1 MIKKIFIYIFFI
13 CLCLISLQ
21 TITAANLTVHP
32 GESLQNSVNKAVNGD
47 NIIVYDNNAPYTY
60 NENIIINKKIS
71 IKAIGNVTIQAANS
85 GSPIFTINQNGA
97 GSTIQNFR
105 LSNSNYCIVVSNT
118 KDCTLLGNTI
128 TGASLVGIQFYGNIN
143 NTKVQDNTIIG
154 FDPTRGNGISFEGG
168 NCTYNNITG
177 NYIENFFHGILF
189 NDKSENNIIK
199 NNIVK
204 CTGYNGVGI
213 YATENSRYMQIIGN
227 TITGAEDG
235 IAVQQI
241 GTNTPINYYISG
253 NTVTGN
259 KNGFWLCLSNSTI
272 SNNYAAQNTVS
283 GIDITG
289 RYNTI
294 NNNTATNNG
303 ICGICLGEFAAA
315 DYNTLN
321 GNTLTYNEAGINSA
335 SNYST
340 FSNNKLSN
348 NIKNGLIITGSG
360 CNVTGNSMFHN
371 QESGI
376 LITGINN
383 IVTGNRLE
391 QNLYGA
397 IFNNRDAAIFNLN
410 SVVGNTYQVYSADT
424 VGSINA
430 LNNWWGSNSNPTSI
444 YGLFNLNPWIVLR
457 INSNNPI
464 GSLSTITADLTK
476 NSNGEDTTS
485 LYPVKY
491 IPDGITV
498 NFSCD
503 SMGIINP
510 TVKTTVN
517 GVSTTTFTGYSPGSS
532 LVTARVDNQSVSTDI
547 TITQTQAT
555 ATGVVVNPASGFKG
569 DIINLT
575 ATLKDKSNNQPLAG
589 KNVRFKVSGNIVG
602 TAITNS
608 QGIAIL
614 HYKLTQNTGT
624 YTVVAE
630 FVPDSSYF
638 GSSNTN
644 SLQVKL
650 TTTVSPTAGIYNSTK
665 TVSLNLNGPGT
676 IYYTLNGTNP
686 TTTSS
691 KYISPIIIT
700 KTTIL
705 KYILVDLL
713 GKKSSIYT
721 YIYTIDKT
729 SPTAYVAPSG
739 SCYNISK
746 RIYLKMSEL
755 GTIYYTLNGTKPS
768 LSSTKYTASFIVTRT
783 TILKFFA
790 RDKSGNLSPLY
801 TKKYTIDRTTPRV
814 SSSTPGNMQIGFS
827 RTATLAIKF
836 SENIFKSSYFTSIK
850 LKDIITGSY
859 ITIIRYIKGN
869 TLYINPTRTRS
880 SCRWYQV
887 IIPKSAIQDYAG
899 NKLLETYLLR
909 FKTGI

>member
-60 NENIIINKKIS
+60 NENVIINKKIS
-71 IKAIGNVTIQAANS
+71 IKAIGNVTIQAANT
-85 GSPIFTINQNGA
+85 GSPVFTINQNGA

-154 FDPTRGNGISFEGG
+154 FDPTMGNGISFEGG

-177 NYIENFFHGILF
+177 NYIDNFFHGILF

-204 CTGYNGVGI
+204 CTGYNGAGI

-241 GTNTPINYYISG
+241 GTYTPINYYISG

-348 NIKNGLIITGSG
+348 NTKSGLIITGSG
-360 CNVTGNSMFHN
+360 CNITGNSMFNN

-376 LITGINN
+376 LITGTNN

-397 IFNNRDAAIFNLN
+397 MFDNCDAAIFNLN

-424 VGSINA
+424 VGSIDA

-457 INSNNPI
+457 IKSNNPV

-485 LYPVKY
+485 LYPGKY

-547 TITQTQAT
+547 TITQMQAN

-608 QGIAIL
+608 QGIATL
-614 HYKLTQNTGT
+614 YYKLTQNTGT

-729 SPTAYVAPSG
+729 SPTAYATPSG

-768 LSSTKYTASFIVTRT
+768 LSSTKYTASFIITRT

-827 RTATLAIKF
+827 RTATMAIKF
-836 SENIFKSSYFTSIK
+836 NENIFKSSYFTSIK